1 MRMMQ
6 FWKQFFEAS
15 ANVSLSGY
23 EEPPME
29 DESATEEEATSITT
43 PSTSTYASPPHT
55 HDDPTVTPQ
64 SNGQTY
70 DSQSFSPSP
79 AQSTP
84 RPAQKQAKA
93 SREKASTMS
102 NPSPFESTKR
112 GAGPAPEYSLSE
124 STLPSTPRAQDGSL
138 QGFYEPQSSPFA
150 PPSTSAHTAHKT
162 PANDILLHRV
172 LDKNWRLQA
181 TPHSVAKLP
190 YRNGPMLSSQTPR
203 PGTARKDKSEAPAED
218 DLDSSPAIA
227 APELHAEIFG
237 SPAKRSRIPG
247 VSVLT
252 PAKGRKE
259 GGGRAEVIV
268 KDTSRPAKI
277 KENLW
282 DSDSEEDEDVGAGM
296 SPPKTMQF
304 HVPQGRLVRTPGT
317 QPHEVLS
324 NILLITSQRAK
335 PRNGSSKI
343 SYSQQVVMSLM
354 TWTIVPAWSLIAVG
368 FLKRIHFDRNMLSSR
383 YMRFSL

>member
-1 MRMMQ
+1 MSNHASCHCPELMRIVQ

-23 EEPPME
+23 EESPME
-29 DESATEEEATSITT
+29 DESATEEDATSITT
-43 PSTSTYASPPHT
+43 PSTSTYASPPDT

-93 SREKASTMS
+93 SREKASAMS

-124 STLPSTPRAQDGSL
+124 STLPTTPRAQDGSL
-138 QGFYEPQSSPFA
+138 QGFDEPQSSPFA

-190 YRNGPMLSSQTPR
+190 YRNGPMVSSQTPR
-203 PGTARKDKSEAPAED
+203 QGTARKDKSEAPAED

-237 SPAKRSRIPG
+237 SPAKRGRIPG

-268 KDTSRPAKI
+268 KDTSRPAKS

-317 QPHEVLS
+317 YPHGMLR
-324 NILLITSQRAK
+324 NILLITS
-335 PRNGSSKI
+335 
-343 SYSQQVVMSLM
+343 
-354 TWTIVPAWSLIAVG
+354 
-368 FLKRIHFDRNMLSSR
+368 
-383 YMRFSL
+383 

>member
-1 MRMMQ
+1 
-6 FWKQFFEAS
+6 
-15 ANVSLSGY
+15 
-23 EEPPME
+23 ME
-29 DESATEEEATSITT
+29 DESATEEDATSITT

-55 HDDPTVTPQ
+55 YDDPTVTPQ

-84 RPAQKQAKA
+84 RPAQNQAKPF
-93 SREKASTMS
+93 REKAPAMS
-102 NPSPFESTKR
+102 NSLPFESTK
-112 GAGPAPEYSLSE
+112 GGTGSAPEPSLSD
-124 STLPSTPRAQDGSL
+124 STLPSTPRAQEGSL
-138 QGFYEPQSSPFA
+138 QGFDEPQSSPFA

-190 YRNGPMLSSQTPR
+190 YRNGPKISSQTPR
-203 PGTARKDKSEAPAED
+203 PGTARKYKSEAPAED

-237 SPAKRSRIPG
+237 SPAKRGRIPG
-247 VSVLT
+247 VSILT

-268 KDTSRPAKI
+268 NDISRRAES

-296 SPPKTMQF
+296 SPPKTMHF

-317 QPHEVLS
+317 QPHEMLRNNLLS
-324 NILLITSQRAK
+324 TSQRAK

-354 TWTIVPAWSLIAVG
+354 TWTIVLAWSLIAAG
-368 FLKRIHFDRNMLSSR
+368 FLKRIRFDHKTLSSK
-383 YMRFSL
+383 YIRFPLFPFCDVRVSNWPPLTVRVGKRSL

>member
-1 MRMMQ
+1 
-6 FWKQFFEAS
+6 
-15 ANVSLSGY
+15 
-23 EEPPME
+23 ME
-29 DESATEEEATSITT
+29 DESATEEDATSITT

-55 HDDPTVTPQ
+55 HEDPSVTPQ

-79 AQSTP
+79 TQSTP
-84 RPAQKQAKA
+84 RPAQNQAKPF
-93 SREKASTMS
+93 REKASAMS
-102 NPSPFESTKR
+102 HPSPFESTKR
-112 GAGPAPEYSLSE
+112 GTGSAPEHSLSD

-138 QGFYEPQSSPFA
+138 QGFDEAQSSPFA

-190 YRNGPMLSSQTPR
+190 YRNGPKVSSQTPR
-203 PGTARKDKSEAPAED
+203 LGTARKDKPEAPAED

-237 SPAKRSRIPG
+237 SPAKRGRIPG

-268 KDTSRPAKI
+268 KDTSKPAKG

-317 QPHEVLS
+317 HHHGMLRNIPLS
-324 NILLITSQRAK
+324 TSQRAK
-335 PRNGSSKI
+335 PRNGSSKT
-343 SYSQQVVMSLM
+343 SYSQQVVTSLM

-368 FLKRIHFDRNMLSSR
+368 FLKRIRFDRKILSSKYIPFPLFPLCDDR
-383 YMRFSL
+383 IGKWPPLTVGVVMVLVVT